1 MLLEVPRIRS
11 KAKTALVAAAVLAAC
26 GSPSELDTIGQRVS
40 ALSSNLVIAEV
51 YGGGGLNTGGTPAP
65 YSHDFVVLFNRDS
78 APVNL
83 KDFVL
88 QYASPT
94 NNFSNKIDLPDHS
107 LDAGQYFLIRLGT
120 DNAAISSPVP
130 NPDLTPTAATNIGG
144 TNGKLALARASKPL
158 SGCGGS
164 ANPCPAADIVDLLG
178 YGTASQA

>member
-120 DNAAISSPVP
+120 DNAAVGSPVP
-130 NPDLTPTAATNIGG
+130 SIFSSSLTAAPTVG
-144 TNGKLALARASKPL
+144 TFPPLMQAGRSRLPVRASP
-158 SGCGGS
+158 
-164 ANPCPAADIVDLLG
+164 
-178 YGTASQA
+178 